1 MNNFI
6 PVESSNIAA
15 VAFDAR
21 QDDETV
27 GTLYVRFKNGGE
39 FAYYDVPAEK
49 YDAFLDA
56 ESKGKFY
63 IANVKSAYACD
74 CTKKAEQ
81 VTKPKKVK
89 YNLGKCHC
97 GRVLKPFDDKRV
109 ICPLAHIQDRQTP
122 VARTGYIDL

>member
-1 MNNFI
+1 MDYANYI

-15 VAFDAR
+15 VGFDAR
-21 QDDETV
+21 EDDETV

-81 VTKPKKVK
+81 TTKDRKRVKPK
-89 YNLGKCHC
+89 NAGASMPRNE
-97 GRVLKPFDDKRV
+97 GTIDQP
-109 ICPLAHIQDRQTP
+109 PLM
-122 VARTGYIDL
+122 RTGGIDL

>member
-1 MNNFI
+1 MDFI
-6 PVESSNIAA
+6 PVESSNLAAIA
-15 VAFDAR
+15 FEPR
-21 QDDETV
+21 EDDETI

-74 CTKKAEQ
+74 CTKKAEPS
-81 VTKPKKVK
+81 VKPKKPKKESVTTQ
-89 YNLGKCHC
+89 
-97 GRVLKPFDDKRV
+97 P
-109 ICPLAHIQDRQTP
+109 PLM
-122 VARTGYIDL
+122 RTGGIDL